1 MSDGKNSRRSA
12 RELAF
17 QCLYGLAFVPAGS
30 EGELRERLRLLPSA
44 TDAAAGDEGGFA
56 WELVFGVWS
65 RIRELDGVIARLAR
79 NWRPDRMGRVELTLL
94 RLAVYEL
101 RCREDVPVG
110 AAINEAL
117 ELSRRF
123 GDDGARSFINGIL
136 DAAARERPEPD
147 EPRRESAAQA
157 EYEG

>member
-1 MSDGKNSRRSA
+1 MTAGKGSRRSA

-17 QCLYGLAFVPAGS
+17 QCLYGLAFTPVLS
-30 EGELRERLRLLPSA
+30 EGELRERLRRLPSA
-44 TDAAAGDEGGFA
+44 ADGAAGDRGGFA

-65 RIRELDGVIARLAR
+65 EIRELDGIIARFAR
-79 NWRPDRMGRVELTLL
+79 NWRPDRMGKVELTLL

-101 RCREDVPVG
+101 RYRQDIPAG
-110 AAINEAL
+110 TAINEAL

-136 DAAARERPEPD
+136 DAVARERPEPD
-147 EPRRESAAQA
+147 GEGRESAARA
-157 EYEG
+157 EHEN